1 MELWFVSQGS
11 SGQLVLLHGPRCI
24 GALLCTGS
32 QEEVAPF
39 LHSSW
44 SYSLTK
50 SKNFWFCGCCSLILL
65 QWPPPRSAAAWNT
78 GGGVLANLFRRAFP
92 QDMCAY
98 SVEVFFV
105 PLPLKPWIL
114 FLWFPLKYCKI
125 CIWHWVATAHTSLSQ
140 HEPAQEF
147 VISVYSRTVLQTISS
162 YFGVDPVCWKLPSK
176 EMTLAKKEAETGL
189 QIHPSVEEVLLA
201 MFVDAQAT
209 GM

>member
-1 MELWFVSQGS
+1 MAVVPSYYCSGHLPAQQQHETQGE
-11 SGQLVLLHGPRCI
+11 RCWQI
-24 GALLCTGS
+24 
-32 QEEVAPF
+32 F
-39 LHSSW
+39 L
-44 SYSLTK
+44 
-50 SKNFWFCGCCSLILL
+50 
-65 QWPPPRSAAAWNT
+65 
-78 GGGVLANLFRRAFP
+78 GVLFP
-92 QDMCAY
+92 NKDMCAY
-98 SVEVFFV
+98 SVKVFFV
-105 PLPLKPWIL
+105 PLSLKPWIL

-147 VISVYSRTVLQTISS
+147 VISAYSRTVLQTISS

-189 QIHPSVEEVLLA
+189 QIHLSVEEVLLA